1 MNKMYETTEKIHEV
15 IDLINEK
22 YSLEID
28 IISDNNNVIYYTDIV
43 VNTTINCSEN
53 YISDTGELMSLDS
66 NNYIGFT
73 LAEDWQFAI
82 GEKQIKQILVGFK
95 DLLGDTKEYED
106 MIVAKSQAEVL
117 CHKWLDGLN
126 PMFESEPELVLTE
139 LLEMLEN
146 MD

>member
-1 MNKMYETTEKIHEV
+1 MYETTEKIHEV

-43 VNTTINCSEN
+43 VNATINWSEN
-53 YISDTGELMSLDS
+53 YISDTGELMTVDRNSG
-66 NNYIGFT
+66 IAFT

-82 GEKQIKQILVGFK
+82 GEYQIKQILIGLN

-106 MIVAKSQAEVL
+106 MILAKSQAEVL
-117 CHKWLDGLN
+117 CHRWLDGLN
-126 PMFESEPELVLTE
+126 PLFESEPELVLE
-139 LLEMLEN
+139 VLLEILEN
-146 MD
+146 LIK